1 MAVKIY
7 GSNRID
13 LDGNNETFSIR
24 ATADDELNFYK
35 GANTKLMGI
44 DASGFESKPNLPGF
58 HVSNTTNP
66 VTNTFTGTDNT
77 LLHFDYVNRNDGN
90 WNTTSKRYTVPVSG
104 HYFMYCQTRYDGTTT
119 YNRLYIS
126 INGMSGFWQ
135 PGIHNITNDATISYI
150 SLSVSGHLYLNVGD
164 YIEARGGSN
173 NASGSHQGE
182 GSFGAYL
189 IG

>member
-24 ATADDELNFYK
+24 ATTDDELNFYK

-44 DASGFESKPNLPGF
+44 DASGQLERPYLPGF

-66 VTNTFTGTDNT
+66 STNTFTGDATV
-77 LLHFDYVNRNDGN
+77 LHFDYVNRNDGN

-104 HYFMYCQTRYDGTTT
+104 HYFMYCQVRFDGTTT
-119 YNRLYIS
+119 YNRLTIS
-126 INGMSGFWQ
+126 INGDTAGHWQ
-135 PGIHNITNDATISYI
+135 PGIHNISNNATISFV

-173 NASGSHQGE
+173 NSSGSHQGE